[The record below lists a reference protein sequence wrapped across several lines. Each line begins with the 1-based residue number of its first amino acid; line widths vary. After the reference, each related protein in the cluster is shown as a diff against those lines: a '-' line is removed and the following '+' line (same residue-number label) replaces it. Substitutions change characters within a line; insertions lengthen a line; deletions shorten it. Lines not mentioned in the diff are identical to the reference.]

1 MDYGELTA
9 KCKERYSNFILNG
22 DYHAN
27 RRLYESDDKCAYIR
41 YLDPD
46 KKKSGKKVFY
56 SEAML
61 SKLDNHYRRI
71 NRHLQNL
78 LIYSFNFGGYVL
90 HFLFYGI
97 TVSAEITTGSPK
109 IFFFGFQFCS

>member
-9 KCKERYSNFILNG
+9 KCKDRYSNFILNG
-22 DYHAN
+22 DYHSN
-27 RRLYESDDKCAYIR
+27 RRLYEGDDKCAYIR

-61 SKLDNHYRRI
+61 SKLDNHYTR
-71 NRHLQNL
+71 
-78 LIYSFNFGGYVL
+78 
-90 HFLFYGI
+90 
-97 TVSAEITTGSPK
+97 K
-109 IFFFGFQFCS
+109 

>member
-1 MDYGELTA
+1 MEIRMNWEQLLSTETQVKREVEPEDFAKYPMDYGELTA

-61 SKLDNHYRRI
+61 SKLDNHYTR
-71 NRHLQNL
+71 
-78 LIYSFNFGGYVL
+78 
-90 HFLFYGI
+90 
-97 TVSAEITTGSPK
+97 K
-109 IFFFGFQFCS
+109 